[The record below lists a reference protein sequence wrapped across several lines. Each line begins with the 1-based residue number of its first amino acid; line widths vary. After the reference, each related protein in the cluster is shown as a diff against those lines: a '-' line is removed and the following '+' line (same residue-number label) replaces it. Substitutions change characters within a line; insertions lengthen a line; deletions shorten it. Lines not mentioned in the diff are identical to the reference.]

1 MPTSLRWTSPG
12 LPLARSVSEAIREL
26 QGDDPLRLVRVVA
39 PDGATVDGLRR
50 GLPRAGGSCGAEI
63 GGALRLATAIA
74 AHELGPR
81 RVAPP
86 VALLAIVQQVLADER
101 SRPVAFATCATHPAT
116 HDAVVRAYRSLNGVF
131 TLVGNHDSRLAA
143 LAGDRESASAV
154 CQVVVAVRERLLRQG
169 LIDEAELIRIATRG
183 VASDPVSTTSPLVVV
198 VTQQFNP
205 AHITL
210 LQALLTSAPEATVI
224 ATTSRDASLS
234 VAAHVARLVGFP
246 VEPPEHHASAPVPT
260 VVSCPD
266 HDEEVREVTRRVVGL
281 LEQGVVA
288 DRIAIFYP
296 AAGAH
301 RSGIAASLAAA
312 GVAARGQV
320 APPLHGSVAGQ
331 IMRALLDLAGNGLER
346 STIIKLARLAP
357 FGQHPEADGTV
368 RTTARRA
375 DKWNRYARHLGV
387 VAERDWTAFNAAEPP
402 DGHPDHGRHRALA
415 SFVRT
420 QRIHRDAVRT
430 AKSWAAVASALES
443 WLASHC
449 GTVEWRLGTWK
460 GYPAWQGEAVE
471 QVEGLFAVLADVDQ
485 FGLALRPST
494 LSRLVSAFLDSD
506 VVTAESKGAGVF
518 VDQLV
523 GATGAVFDHV
533 FVVGANDHL
542 LPGRI
547 ADDLVLTRAHGAEPL
562 GVLTGPAN
570 RPLRDQRGLL
580 AALDGAT
587 TAATVLHSRWDVRSG
602 GELYPSPSIPDTHTA
617 EHVASHGA
625 QITSSDGAWIEPSE
639 WYARNVA
646 RSTPLLSR
654 RRRAITARAQEQ
666 PGHFDG
672 QVGPLGHS
680 NPLRHTMPTGEPA
693 HVGITSLENWAM
705 CGLKYFVTR
714 VLGAKTDDADPTDI
728 ADVEPMQK
736 GTLIHAV
743 FERLIG
749 DWLIEHP
756 DSARPDNT
764 TAWIANEHDVEV
776 MAGRAELVLD
786 ELAAPLLAGHLL
798 GHPEMWRA
806 RRAQMLTAL
815 RRGLR
820 AELADPV
827 TPVASEFT
835 FGRSPSADPL
845 AVAHPPAEWSDPHAA
860 SPDVETTVWFAGAVD
875 RLDRLPNGSL
885 RVLDVKSG
893 ASKTYKSI
901 NADAPLG
908 PNGDKLQLAFYGW
921 AVEQLLGQP
930 VTRAAYRFVGRP
942 ESEADVTLTIT
953 PGVHDELHQ
962 RIAQIAEAIQ
972 AGVFEPGEVGTWGC
986 EVCAPDGLGVDE
998 INQRRSGWRVAN
1010 EPAP

>member
-74 AHELGPR
+74 AHQLGSR

-101 SRPVAFATCATHPAT
+101 TRPAAFATCATHPAT

-131 TLVGNHDSRLAA
+131 TLPSNHAARLAA
-143 LAGDRESASAV
+143 LAGDRESAAAV
-154 CQVVVAVRERLLRQG
+154 CQVVAAVRQRLLGQG
-169 LIDEAELIRIATRG
+169 LIDEAELIRLATRR
-183 VASDPVSTTSPLVVV
+183 VATDPVSTTSPLVVV

-205 AHITL
+205 AQVEL
-210 LQALLTSAPEATVI
+210 LRALLGSAPEAIVI
-224 ATTSRDASLS
+224 ATTSRNPELS
-234 VAAHVARLVGFP
+234 VGPHVARLVGHP
-246 VEPPEHHASAPVPT
+246 VEPPAHLVSAVVPT

-281 LEQGVVA
+281 LEDGVVA

-296 AAGAH
+296 PAGAH
-301 RSGIAASLAAA
+301 RSAIAASLAAA
-312 GVAARGQV
+312 GIAARGQV

-331 IMRALLDLAGNGLER
+331 IMRALLDLVSDGLAR
-346 STIIKLARLAP
+346 STIIELARLAP
-357 FGQHPEADGTV
+357 FGQQLDPDGTV
-368 RTTARRA
+368 RTFARRA
-375 DKWNRYARHLGV
+375 DLWNRYARRLGV
-387 VAERDWTAFNAAEPP
+387 VAERDWVGFNAAEPP
-402 DGHPDHGRHRALA
+402 EDHPDHGRHHGLA
-415 SFVRT
+415 GFVRQ
-420 QRIHRDAVRT
+420 QRLHRDTVRAAT
-430 AKSWAAVASALES
+430 TWAAVAAALES
-443 WLASHC
+443 WFASHC
-449 GTVEWRLGTWK
+449 GTVEWRLDTWR
-460 GYPAWQGEAVE
+460 GYPVWQGEAAE

-485 FGLALRPST
+485 FGLPLRNTT
-494 LSRLVSAFLDSD
+494 LSRLVTAFLDTD
-506 VVTAESKGAGVF
+506 VITAESKGAGVF

-580 AALDGAT
+580 AALDGAG
-587 TAATVLHSRWDVRSG
+587 AGATVLHSRWDVRSG
-602 GELYPSPSIPDTHTA
+602 GQLYPSPLIPSEHIA
-617 EHVASHGA
+617 ELVASHQG
-625 QITSSDGAWIEPSE
+625 QICSPDVAWIQPSE
-639 WYARNVA
+639 WFARDVN
-646 RSTPLLSR
+646 RSSPLLSR

-672 QVGPLGHS
+672 QVGPLQHS
-680 NPLRHTMPTGEPA
+680 NPLRRPLPTGEPA
-693 HVGITSLENWAM
+693 QIGITSLEEWAR

-714 VLGAKTDDADPTDI
+714 VLGAGTDEADPTDI
-728 ADVEPMQK
+728 ADVEPLLK

-756 DSARPDNT
+756 KAAAANSD
-764 TAWIANEHDVEV
+764 AWIASEHDVEV
-776 MAGRAELVLD
+776 MAGRAEVVLD

-806 RRAQMLTAL
+806 RRTQMVTAL

-827 TPVASEFT
+827 TPVATEFT
-835 FGRSPSADPL
+835 FGRSHRPDRQ
-845 AVAHPPAEWSDPHAA
+845 AVALQPAEWNDPDDD
-860 SPDVETTVWFAGAVD
+860 SNGDSSTVLFAGSVD
-875 RLDRLPNGSL
+875 RLDRLPDGSL
-885 RVLDVKSG
+885 RVLDLKSG
-893 ASKTYKSI
+893 KATQFATI
-901 NADAPLG
+901 NADTPLG
-908 PNGDKLQLAFYGW
+908 PDADKLQLAFYGW

-930 VTRAAYRFVGRP
+930 VSRAAYRFVGRP
-942 ESEADVTLTIT
+942 ESDADVSIAFTSD
-953 PGVHDELHQ
+953 VRNELHT
-962 RIAQIAEAIQ
+962 RIAQIAHLID

-986 EVCAPDGLGVDE
+986 EVCAPDGLGVNE
-998 INQRRSGWRVAN
+998 INQRRSEWLEA
-1010 EPAP
+1010 EQPAT